1 MNTRHTTDGRNEPA
15 NGYFEAF
22 SSTDRFGEGMKGR
35 GHEASP
41 SLGWR
46 ATYRLLGVTPPDEPC
61 LYPPET
67 LAALNDD
74 TRTLRNRTKH
84 ARRTTT

>member
-1 MNTRHTTDGRNEPA
+1 MSTKHTTDGRNEPA
-15 NGYFEAF
+15 TEYLET
-22 SSTDRFGEGMKGR
+22 SPSTD
-35 GHEASP
+35 
-41 SLGWR
+41 WR

-61 LYPPET
+61 LTPPET
-67 LAALNDD
+67 LAALEDD